1 MQDEY
6 YMNIAL
12 QLAKSVE
19 GQTTPNPPV
28 GAVIVK
34 DGVIIGMGAHL
45 KSGEAHAEVI
55 ALQMAG
61 EKAKDATIYVTL
73 EPCSHTGKTPPCAD
87 AIITKQLKR
96 VVIASIDQH
105 EQVAG
110 RGIKKLRK
118 AGIEVEQGILADET
132 NALYTMF
139 FHYIKNKT
147 PYVTLKTAMTLDGKI
162 ATVDGESQWI
172 TGDKAREDVHIYR
185 HLHDAILVGIGTVLT
200 DNPKLTTRLP
210 HGKNPIRVILDTHLR
225 TPLDA
230 HIITDEEAPTWIFVG
245 NQVSNEKIQLY
256 EAYEQVRIMPMSE
269 QEINIKNVLQCLGKN
284 QITSVFVEGGALI
297 NGAFLKAEYI
307 NQFIVYI
314 APKVFG
320 GEHAK
325 TSIAGDGIAKI
336 KDALALQISTIEMIG
351 DDIKLIARKGEQ

>member
-12 QLAKSVE
+12 QLAKSVD

-34 DGVIIGMGAHL
+34 NGAIIGMGAHL
-45 KSGEAHAEVI
+45 KSGEAHAEII

-73 EPCSHTGKTPPCAD
+73 EPCSHTGKTAPCAD
-87 AIITKQLKR
+87 AIIANRLKR
-96 VVIASIDQH
+96 VVIASIDRH

-110 RGIKKLRK
+110 QGIKKLRE
-118 AGIEVEQGILADET
+118 AGIEVEQGILAKEA

-139 FHYIKNKT
+139 FHYIENKI
-147 PYVTLKTAMTLDGKI
+147 PYVTMKTAMTLDGKI

-172 TGDKAREDVHIYR
+172 TGEKAREDVHKYR

-210 HGKNPIRVILDTHLR
+210 NGRNPLRVILDTYLR

-245 NQVSNEKIQLY
+245 NEVSNKRIQLY
-256 EAYEQVRIMPMSE
+256 EASKQVRIIPMDE
-269 QEINIKNVLQCLGKN
+269 QEINIKKVLRFLGEN
-284 QITSVFVEGGALI
+284 QMMSVFVEGGASI
-297 NGAFLKAEYI
+297 NGAFLKAEYV

-314 APKVFG
+314 APKVLG
-320 GEHAK
+320 GKHAK
-325 TSIAGDGIAKI
+325 TPIGGDGIAKI
-336 KDALALQISTIEMIG
+336 NDALSLQISTIEMIG
-351 DDIKLIARKGEQ
+351 DDIKLIARKEEQ